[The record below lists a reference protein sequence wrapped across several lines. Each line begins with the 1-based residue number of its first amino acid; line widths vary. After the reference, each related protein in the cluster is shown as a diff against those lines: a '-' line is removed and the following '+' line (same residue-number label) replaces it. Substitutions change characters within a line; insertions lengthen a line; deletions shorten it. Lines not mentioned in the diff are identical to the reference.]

1 MSKTYWLKPIGLP
14 EKKIEIG
21 GFSDFQE
28 QIHFP
33 VNPGSVK
40 KDDRMFLHAVGHFRL
55 VGLFQVSSEVK
66 MFTQEERDKSGF
78 EWRRDFPYY
87 VESQNLFKLFSD
99 HWYDM
104 NLNPNL
110 MDDQF
115 TKETGSNVT
124 PTNDSID
131 AIQYGKSH
139 IRLTAEFAQYLF
151 DSMKVQDIKL

>member
-1 MSKTYWLKPIGLP
+1 MSTTYWLKPIGLP
-14 EKKIEIG
+14 EKPIEIG
-21 GFSDFQE
+21 GFSNFQE

-33 VNPGSVK
+33 VNPVSVK
-40 KDDRMFLHAVGHFRL
+40 EGDRMFLHAVGHFRL
-55 VGLFQVSSEVK
+55 VGLFNVSSEVK
-66 MFTQEERDKSGF
+66 MFTQEEQNELGA
-78 EWRRDFPYY
+78 EWRKDFPYY
-87 VESQNLFKLFSD
+87 VDSLNLFKLFSD
-99 HWYDM
+99 HWYDL

-110 MDDQF
+110 MDDHF

-151 DSMKVQDIKL
+151 DSMKAQVIKL